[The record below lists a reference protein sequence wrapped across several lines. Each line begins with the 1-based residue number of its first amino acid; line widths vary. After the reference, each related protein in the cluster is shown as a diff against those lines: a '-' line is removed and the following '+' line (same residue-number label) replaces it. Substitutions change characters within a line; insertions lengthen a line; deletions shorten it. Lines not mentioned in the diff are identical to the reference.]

1 MHPEHTAAF
10 LAKMDGSDRANL
22 AFSSPRAKS
31 ALNAAAAVYFFARI
45 YYNKDVWICRDE
57 EIRARRNRAASEP
70 GRVRARWEQAVRA
83 SVPSAALNGVS
94 ACGCAR
100 YSARG
105 LRAPGERA
113 HCANLGGT
121 AREPRPNVGRGFFVR
136 KSRGAFEDF
145 QRTRGR
151 QGGYTP

>member
-1 MHPEHTAAF
+1 MCPEYTAAF

-31 ALNAAAAVYFFARI
+31 ALMRGGGLLFARI

-70 GRVRARWEQAVRA
+70 GRVRARRERAVRA

>member
-1 MHPEHTAAF
+1 MGA
-10 LAKMDGSDRANL
+10 SC
-22 AFSSPRAKS
+22 
-31 ALNAAAAVYFFARI
+31 ARI
-45 YYNKDVWICRDE
+45 GSER
-57 EIRARRNRAASEP
+57 RAERSK
-70 GRVRARWEQAVRA
+70 RVRVRPIQRA
-83 SVPSAALNGVS
+83 
-94 ACGCAR
+94 
-100 YSARG
+100 G